1 MKKTEQLTAIEI
13 KLGAAA
19 YEAKHSKIREAMKP
33 DSTFMETRRASKI
46 ASVTGG
52 FDVDKAPNATE

>member
-19 YEAKHSKIREAMKP
+19 YEAKHLKIY
-33 DSTFMETRRASKI
+33 T
-46 ASVTGG
+46 V
-52 FDVDKAPNATE
+52 

>member
-13 KLGAAA
+13 KLIVAA
-19 YEAKHSKIREAMKP
+19 YEAKHLKIREAMKP
-33 DSTFMETRRASKI
+33 DSTLTGTRRASKI

-52 FDVDKAPNATE
+52 LV